1 MTDDITEFLNPD
13 SISYIYYSEDA
24 KVLTKDEDVGK
35 ACAYIMI
42 REKES
47 EEENAVK
54 KEFYYVKVLRGHLF
68 DPQGMDSNKITSIHV
83 KFDKVSGKTFDHY
96 IKYLAGKKS
105 NEFTWAER
113 EYTNG

>member
-13 SISYIYYSEDA
+13 SISYIYYSENA

-47 EEENAVK
+47 EEEDIVK
-54 KEFYYVKVLRGHLF
+54 TEFYYVKVLRGHLF
-68 DPQGMDSNKITSIHV
+68 DPQGIDGLKINSLNSTY
-83 KFDKVSGKTFDHY
+83 KKVEKKTFDFY
-96 IKYLAGKKS
+96 VDYLKTKKR
-105 NEFTWAER
+105 NHLTWAER
-113 EYTNG
+113 SNIDV